1 MIKSRIGLWETR
13 FLCARPLPSNRSSN
27 ASLTASKPF
36 STTDKP
42 MTIGGFFRNLTAYL
56 LLVMLAQFCANVA
69 NASDSNSIRTS
80 CWATATLSEDIVVVA
95 RDEQRWSCS
104 GSDQDFSI
112 DAERVLLR
120 FDIPPIQ
127 TQVRYLLSRRSAL
140 EALHLLAIDQDG
152 AVRQASFPAAALRSS
167 MAGGYFKVALPD
179 VTQATRQ
186 VIAAVDLPS
195 HKMTLENA
203 YLSPADAGASAVDL
217 RFLLLIAGLA
227 GMLVMPLI
235 FNVGFYRALR
245 EPFVLW
251 HSALTS
257 SLLMT
262 IVVTSGLSVALFD
275 PPAMTLSW
283 MTTLLFGMTV
293 SSGAMFTYSFIE
305 PGLMHPLLRRILPYC
320 AAWAVF
326 LSVFHATFP
335 FVARPIQ
342 STVYTAAF
350 APILAAFVCAVVDAL
365 LRGSRAARFQAI
377 GYAPLALV
385 GLIRLVTGVS
395 PSLHSM
401 DAMVLFYFGCMFEVL
416 LTTLGVAERFVIIK
430 RERDLARNE
439 ADLLER
445 LSETDPLTGLLN
457 RRAIERQFEQL
468 REEGFTAL
476 AVIDL
481 DHFKAIND
489 GYGHNTGDEVLK
501 AVAVALKAGANVR
514 ACRLGGEEFLLLF
527 RGQDVDAQAEFRR
540 QAIPATVAN
549 AVPGLAGPVTASMGI
564 TPISDD
570 DAFTTLYE
578 RADKLLYE
586 AKSAGRN
593 RTRSAIGPTQSSKAV
608 QIDQAMIA

>member
-1 MIKSRIGLWETR
+1 
-13 FLCARPLPSNRSSN
+13 
-27 ASLTASKPF
+27 
-36 STTDKP
+36 
-42 MTIGGFFRNLTAYL
+42 MTLSGFFRNLTAYL
-56 LLVMLAQFCANVA
+56 LLVMLAQSCANFA

-80 CWATATLSEDIVVVA
+80 CWATATLSEDIVAVA
-95 RDEQRWSCS
+95 RDAQRWSCS
-104 GSDQDFSI
+104 GPDQDFSI

-127 TQVRYLLSRRSAL
+127 TQVRYLLSRRSAFQ
-140 EALHLLAIDQDG
+140 ALHLVAIDQDG
-152 AVRQASFPAAALRSS
+152 AVRQTSFPAAALRSS

-203 YLSPADAGASAVDL
+203 YLSPADAGSGAADL

-235 FNVGFYRALR
+235 FNAAFYRALR

-251 HSALTS
+251 HSVLTF

-275 PPAMTLSW
+275 PSAITLSW
-283 MTTLLFGMTV
+283 MTTLLFGVTV
-293 SSGAMFTYSFIE
+293 GSGAMFTFSFIE
-305 PGLMHPLLRRILPYC
+305 VGLMHPLLRRILPYC

-326 LSVFHATFP
+326 LSVFHASFP

-342 STVYTAAF
+342 SPVYTAAF
-350 APILAAFVCAVVDAL
+350 APILAVFVCAMVDSL

-385 GLIRLVTGVS
+385 GLIRLVTGVAPWLQS
-395 PSLHSM
+395 A

-416 LTTLGVAERFVIIK
+416 LTTLGVAERFVTIK

-457 RRAIERQFEQL
+457 RRAIERQFEEL
-468 REEGFTAL
+468 REDGFTAL

-489 GYGHNTGDEVLK
+489 GYGHSTGDDVLK
-501 AVAVALKAGANVR
+501 AVAVALKAGPNVR
-514 ACRLGGEEFLLLF
+514 ACRLGGEEFILLL

-540 QAIPATVAN
+540 QAIPTTVAN

-564 TPISDD
+564 TPISND
-570 DAFTTLYE
+570 DAFTTVYE

-593 RTRSAIGPTQSSKAV
+593 RTRSAIGPTQSSKSA
-608 QIDQAMIA
+608 QIDQVMIA

>member
-1 MIKSRIGLWETR
+1 MIS
-13 FLCARPLPSNRSSN
+13 
-27 ASLTASKPF
+27 
-36 STTDKP
+36 
-42 MTIGGFFRNLTAYL
+42 GGFLKNLMACL
-56 LLVMLAQFCANVA
+56 LLVILAQFCVGMAK
-69 NASDSNSIRTS
+69 ASDSNSIRPS
-80 CWATATLSEDIVVVA
+80 CWAAATLSEDIA
-95 RDEQRWSCS
+95 AAGRDEQRWSCS
-104 GSDQDFSI
+104 GTDQDFSI

-120 FDIPPIQ
+120 FDIPSVQ
-127 TQVRYLLSRRSAL
+127 TQFRYLLSRRAAL

-152 AVRQASFPAAALRSS
+152 AVRQTSLPAAALRSS
-167 MAGGYFKVALPD
+167 MAGGYFKAALPD

-195 HKMTLENA
+195 HKMTLQQA
-203 YLSPADAGASAVDL
+203 YLSAADAGGSAADL

-235 FNVGFYRALR
+235 FNAAFYRALR

-262 IVVTSGLSVALFD
+262 IVVTSGVSVALLD

-283 MTTLLFGMTV
+283 MTTLIFGITV

-326 LSVFHATFP
+326 LSAFHASFP
-335 FVARPIQ
+335 FVARPVQ

-350 APILAAFVCAVVDAL
+350 GPILAIFVCAVVDSL

-395 PSLHSM
+395 PSLHSA

-430 RERDLARNE
+430 RERDRARNE

-457 RRAIERQFEQL
+457 RRAIERQFEEL
-468 REEGFTAL
+468 RAEGFSAL
-476 AVIDL
+476 AVIDI

-489 GYGHNTGDEVLK
+489 GYGHSTGDDVLK
-501 AVAVALKAGANVR
+501 AVAAALKAGPHVR
-514 ACRLGGEEFLLLF
+514 ACRLGGEEFILLV

-549 AVPGLAGPVTASMGI
+549 TVPGLAGPVTASMGI

-593 RTRSAIGPTQSSKAV
+593 RTRSSIGPTHSSKAA
-608 QIDQAMIA
+608 QIDQVMIA

>member
-1 MIKSRIGLWETR
+1 MIS
-13 FLCARPLPSNRSSN
+13 
-27 ASLTASKPF
+27 
-36 STTDKP
+36 
-42 MTIGGFFRNLTAYL
+42 GGFLKNLMAYL
-56 LLVMLAQFCANVA
+56 LLVILAQFCVSMAK
-69 NASDSNSIRTS
+69 ASDSNSIRPS
-80 CWATATLSEDIVVVA
+80 CWAAATLSEDIVAVG

-104 GSDQDFSI
+104 GTDQDFSI

-120 FDIPPIQ
+120 FDIQPVQ
-127 TQVRYLLSRRSAL
+127 TPVKYLLSRRSSL
-140 EALHLLAIDQDG
+140 EALHLLAIDEDG
-152 AVRQASFPAAALRSS
+152 AVRQTSFPAAALRSS
-167 MAGGYFKVALPD
+167 MAGGYFKAALPD

-186 VIAAVDLPS
+186 VIAAVDLPT

-203 YLSPADAGASAVDL
+203 HLSPDDAGASAADL

-235 FNVGFYRALR
+235 FNAAFYRALR

-283 MTTLLFGMTV
+283 MTTLLFGITV

-305 PGLMHPLLRRILPYC
+305 PGLMHPLLRRILPYL

-326 LSVFHATFP
+326 LSVFHASFP
-335 FVARPIQ
+335 FVARPVQ

-350 APILAAFVCAVVDAL
+350 GPILAVFVCAVVDSL

-395 PSLHSM
+395 PSLHSA

-416 LTTLGVAERFVIIK
+416 LTTLGVAERFVTIK
-430 RERDLARNE
+430 RERDRARSE

-457 RRAIERQFEQL
+457 RRAIERQFEEL
-468 REEGFTAL
+468 RAEGFSAL

-489 GYGHNTGDEVLK
+489 GYGHSTGDDVLK
-501 AVAVALKAGANVR
+501 SVAVALKAGPNVR
-514 ACRLGGEEFLLLF
+514 ACRLGGEEFILLL
-527 RGQDVDAQAEFRR
+527 RGQDADAQAEFRR
-540 QAIPATVAN
+540 QAIPAIVAN
-549 AVPGLAGPVTASMGI
+549 AVQGLAGPVTASMGI
-564 TPISDD
+564 TPISNDVT
-570 DAFTTLYE
+570 FTTVYE

-593 RTRSAIGPTQSSKAV
+593 RTRSSIRPTHSSKSA
-608 QIDQAMIA
+608 QIDQVMIA

>member
-1 MIKSRIGLWETR
+1 
-13 FLCARPLPSNRSSN
+13 
-27 ASLTASKPF
+27 
-36 STTDKP
+36 

>member
-1 MIKSRIGLWETR
+1 MIS
-13 FLCARPLPSNRSSN
+13 
-27 ASLTASKPF
+27 
-36 STTDKP
+36 
-42 MTIGGFFRNLTAYL
+42 GGFLKNLMACL
-56 LLVMLAQFCANVA
+56 LLVILAQLCVGMAK
-69 NASDSNSIRTS
+69 ASDSNSIRPS
-80 CWATATLSEDIVVVA
+80 CWAAATLSEDIA
-95 RDEQRWSCS
+95 AAGRDEQRWSCS
-104 GSDQDFSI
+104 GTDQDFSI

-120 FDIPPIQ
+120 FDIPSQ
-127 TQVRYLLSRRSAL
+127 TQVRYLLSRRAAL
-140 EALHLLAIDQDG
+140 EALHLLAIDEDG
-152 AVRQASFPAAALRSS
+152 TVRQMSFAAADLRSS
-167 MAGGYFKVALPD
+167 MAGGYFKADLPD

-186 VIAAVDLPS
+186 VIAAVDLPT

-203 YLSPADAGASAVDL
+203 HLSPADAGATAADL

-235 FNVGFYRALR
+235 FNAAFYRALR

-275 PPAMTLSW
+275 PLAMTLSW
-283 MTTLLFGMTV
+283 MTTLIFGITV

-305 PGLMHPLLRRILPYC
+305 PGLMHPLLRRILPYF

-326 LSVFHATFP
+326 LSVFHASFP
-335 FVARPIQ
+335 FVARPVQ

-350 APILAAFVCAVVDAL
+350 GPILAVFVCAVIDSL

-395 PSLHSM
+395 PSLHSA

-430 RERDLARNE
+430 RERDRARNE

-457 RRAIERQFEQL
+457 RRAIERQFEEL
-468 REEGFTAL
+468 RAEGFNAL

-489 GYGHNTGDEVLK
+489 GYGHSTGDDVLK
-501 AVAVALKAGANVR
+501 AVAVALKAGPHVR
-514 ACRLGGEEFLLLF
+514 ACRLGGEEFILLL

-540 QAIPATVAN
+540 QAIPATVAKT
-549 AVPGLAGPVTASMGI
+549 VPGLAGPVTASMGI

-593 RTRSAIGPTQSSKAV
+593 RTRSSIGPTHSSKAA
-608 QIDQAMIA
+608 QIDQVMIA

>member
-1 MIKSRIGLWETR
+1 MVSLVFFIK
-13 FLCARPLPSNRSSN
+13 
-27 ASLTASKPF
+27 
-36 STTDKP
+36 
-42 MTIGGFFRNLTAYL
+42 LTAYL
-56 LLVMLAQFCANVA
+56 LLVMLAQSCANVA
-69 NASDSNSIRTS
+69 DASDSNNIRTS
-80 CWATATLSEDIVVVA
+80 CWATATLSENVVAVA
-95 RDEQRWSCS
+95 RDEHRWSCS
-104 GSDQDFSI
+104 GANQEFSI

-120 FDIPPIQ
+120 FDIPPVQ
-127 TQVRYLLSRRSAL
+127 APVRYLLSRRSAFD
-140 EALHLLAIDQDG
+140 ALHLLAIDEDG
-152 AVRQASFPAAALRSS
+152 AVRQTSFPAVALRSS
-167 MAGGYFKVALPD
+167 MAGGYFKADLPD
-179 VTQATRQ
+179 VTLATRQ
-186 VIAAVDLPS
+186 VIAAVDLPT

-203 YLSPADAGASAVDL
+203 YLSPVDSGASAADL

-235 FNVGFYRALR
+235 FNAAFYRALR

-251 HSALTS
+251 HSVLTT

-283 MTTLLFGMTV
+283 MTTLLFGVTI

-305 PGLMHPLLRRILPYC
+305 PGMMHPLLRRILPYC

-335 FVARPIQ
+335 FVARPVQ
-342 STVYTAAF
+342 SVVYTAAF
-350 APILAAFVCAVVDAL
+350 GPILAAFVCAMVDSL

-385 GLIRLVTGVS
+385 GLVRLVTGVS
-395 PSLHSM
+395 PWLHSA

-416 LTTLGVAERFVIIK
+416 LTTLGVAERFVTIR
-430 RERDLARNE
+430 RERDRVRNE

-457 RRAIERQFEQL
+457 RRAIERQFEHL
-468 REEGFTAL
+468 REVGFTAL

-489 GYGHNTGDEVLK
+489 GYGHSTGDEVLK
-501 AVAVALKAGANVR
+501 AVAVALKAGSNVR
-514 ACRLGGEEFLLLF
+514 AYRLGGEEFILLL

-549 AVPGLAGPVTASMGI
+549 AVPGLAGPLTASMGI
-564 TPISDD
+564 TAISSV
-570 DAFTTLYE
+570 DAFTTVYE
-578 RADKLLYE
+578 RADKHLYE

-593 RTRSAIGPTQSSKAV
+593 RTHSELGPTHSSVTA
-608 QIDQAMIA
+608 QIDQVMIA